1 MTDRPTGSGFSYLDI
16 TLDQEVTVV
25 ESRFPEMSFTKLFSD
40 LGGSLGLWLG
50 MGIIQICV
58 LVVNMAFLK
67 LRRYIYRWILEH

>member
-1 MTDRPTGSGFSYLDI
+1 MVTDKPTSYGHSYLDI

-58 LVVNMAFLK
+58 LVVNMAFSK
-67 LRRYIYRWILEH
+67 LRR